1 VSALAHIPDDVRLL
15 IFDADDTLRRTTVPG
30 QPCPRASHEWELLP
44 GVRDVLENV
53 NWSVAL
59 RMGIASN
66 QDQVGYGLVRPDV
79 AERLLFDLA
88 REATGGRVTN
98 PIVRLCPHVLEI
110 DCACRKPAPGM
121 LRDIMHECG
130 VGAGSTLFVGNADA
144 DREAARRARTRFMW
158 AEDFFGRAASS

>member
-1 VSALAHIPDDVRLL
+1 VSTPTQLLDGVRLL

-30 QPCPRASHEWELLP
+30 QPCPRAPHEWELLP
-44 GVRDVLENV
+44 NVREVLENV
-53 NWSVAL
+53 NWSDAL

-66 QDQVGYGLVRPDV
+66 QDQIGYGLIRADV

-121 LRDIMHECG
+121 LCDIMRECG
-130 VGAGSTLFVGNADA
+130 AAPESTLFIGNAHT
-144 DREAARRARTRFMW
+144 DREAARRARTRFIW
-158 AEDFFGRAASS
+158 AENFFGSAASP